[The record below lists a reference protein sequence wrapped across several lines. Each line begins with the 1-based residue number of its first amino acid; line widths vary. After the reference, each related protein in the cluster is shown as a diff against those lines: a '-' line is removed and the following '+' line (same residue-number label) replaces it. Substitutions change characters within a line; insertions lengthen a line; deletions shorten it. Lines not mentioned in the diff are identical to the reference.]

1 MKFQCM
7 QEDFSRALQVVSRAV
22 ATRSTL
28 PVLSGIYFELD
39 SARLRCLGTDLEIG
53 IETSIP
59 VTAVEGNGNFVL
71 PGKTIADLVRKLST
85 EIVKMEISET
95 ANQAIVKAGKSVFHL
110 NLMSVSDYPSNPSR
124 KEETI
129 WTLTDVFLRDAIRRT
144 NFATLPNDSRPFLS
158 SILLELEGNRFRAVA
173 TDVSRLAV
181 QEGLLETAAESKISM
196 MVPVRAMQ
204 EVFKLLSG
212 AEEERVEVAVSERQ
226 IMFRCQE
233 ASLFSRL
240 ITGQF
245 PQYEQVIPKSS
256 ATIATINK
264 NNLAAALDRV
274 SLFVSSVRM
283 IVSQGRIQLNANGP
297 DVGDAYEEIEAAI
310 EGPDLEIG
318 FNGKFLID
326 FLKVTDSET
335 VRMSFNGART
345 PVLMDTQDDENYL
358 YVVMPL
364 LLSE

>member
-39 SARLRCLGTDLEIG
+39 SSRLRCLGTDLEIG

-59 VTAVEGNGNFVL
+59 VTAVEGNGSFVL
-71 PGKTIADLVRKLST
+71 PGKTIADLVRKLSA
-85 EIVKMEISET
+85 EIVQIEISET

-110 NLMSVSDYPSNPSR
+110 NLMPVSDYPSNPPR

-144 NFATLPNDSRPFLS
+144 SFATLPNDSRPFLS
-158 SILLELEGNRFRAVA
+158 SILLEREGNRFRIVA

-181 QEGLLETAAESKISM
+181 QEGELETAVESKISI

-212 AEEERVEVAVSERQ
+212 AEEEKVEVAVSGRQ
-226 IMFRCQE
+226 IVFKCRE

-256 ATIATINK
+256 ATTVMINK
-264 NNLAAALDRV
+264 NDLAAALDRV

-283 IVSQGRIQLNANGP
+283 ILSQDKVQLNATGP
-297 DVGDAYEEIEAAI
+297 DVGDAYEEIMASI

-318 FNGKFLID
+318 FNAKFLMD
-326 FLKVTDSET
+326 LLKVTDGEI
-335 VRMSFNGART
+335 VRIRFNGSRT
-345 PVLMDTQDDENYL
+345 PVLMDTQDDEKYL

>member
-7 QEDFSRALQVVSRAV
+7 QEDLSRALQVVSRAI

-28 PVLSGIYFELD
+28 QSLSGIYFELD
-39 SARLRCLGTDLEIG
+39 DVKLRCLGTDLEIG

-59 VTAVEGNGNFVL
+59 VTAVEGNGSFVL
-71 PGKTIADLVRKLST
+71 PGKTIADLVRKLSA
-85 EIVKMEISET
+85 EIVKIEIDET

-110 NLMSVSDYPSNPSR
+110 NMLPLADFPQNPSQNA
-124 KEETI
+124 ETT

-158 SILLELEGNRFRAVA
+158 SILFELDQNRFRAVA
-173 TDVSRLAV
+173 TNVSRLAV
-181 QEGLLETAAESKISM
+181 QEGELEMAVESKISM
-196 MVPVRAMQ
+196 MIPVRALQ

-212 AEEERVEVAVSERQ
+212 TEEETVEVVVSERQ
-226 IMFRCQE
+226 IMFKCRE
-233 ASLFSRL
+233 ASLYSRL

-256 ATIATINK
+256 ATTAIIGK
-264 NNLAAALDRV
+264 NDLGSALDRV

-283 IVSQGRIQLNANGP
+283 TLSQGKVQMNATGP
-297 DVGDAYEEIEAAI
+297 DVGDAYEEIEASI

-318 FNGKFLID
+318 FNAKFLID
-326 FLKVTDSET
+326 FLKVTDCES
-335 VRMSFNGART
+335 VRIRFNGSRT
-345 PVLMDTQDDENYL
+345 PVLMDSEDNEKYL